1 MTHHTS
7 EASIREKRRYARKAT
22 LQAVQLRF
30 GEAAAIP
37 AEIRD
42 YCQTGLYVAFPGGR
56 TPDAAIPALVGTLVG
71 AGFSVEQGDVM
82 RSYLL
87 NGWVARVA
95 PGGVGIFVPAMPETA
110 LQALRAASARLALPG
125 AQAGPDLGPHQAQA
139 L

>member
-7 EASIREKRRYARKAT
+7 EAGSREKRRHARKAT

-56 TPDAAIPALVGTLVG
+56 TPDSALPALVGTLVG
-71 AGFSVEQGDVM
+71 AGFSVGEGDAS
-82 RSYLL
+82 RSHQL

-95 PGGVGIFVPAMPETA
+95 PGGVGIFVPAMPEAA
-110 LQALRAASARLALPG
+110 LQTL
-125 AQAGPDLGPHQAQA
+125 
-139 L
+139 